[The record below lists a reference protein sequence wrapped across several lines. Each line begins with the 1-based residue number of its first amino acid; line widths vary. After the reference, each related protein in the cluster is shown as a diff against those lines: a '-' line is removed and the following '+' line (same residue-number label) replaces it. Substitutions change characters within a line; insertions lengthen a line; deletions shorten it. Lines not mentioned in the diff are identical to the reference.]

1 MKSINESAKIEQL
14 MTLMGTMTP
23 EQLKDVGDIARET
36 RLKQVENN
44 QKIQS
49 RDMVLLKKEIQSMR
63 ETTEVLKEGLKKIT
77 EETDNITKTFMTNS
91 KEKRDCEK
99 YMHRLIYNELGKDS
113 IRDQLFHGLLTRSC
127 KNHLVNT
134 FPNVSSFNWLRVD
147 DIDIILGITK
157 TFLSSKNI
165 HKLMRKQAQKIYK
178 EKEKNKVK
186 NISSQKLRQYELLE
200 VLLEEVGYDNS
211 LI

>member
-1 MKSINESAKIEQL
+1 MKGMNKNTEIKQL

-23 EQLKDVGDIARET
+23 EQLKDVGEIARET
-36 RLKQVENN
+36 RMKQIEDN
-44 QKIQS
+44 QKKQL
-49 RDMVLLKKEIQSMR
+49 RDVTLLKKDLESMK
-63 ETTEVLKEGLKKIT
+63 ETVEALGENLKKVT

-99 YMHRLIYNELGKDS
+99 YMHSLIYKELVKGS

-134 FPNVSSFNWLRVD
+134 FPNASSFNWLKVD
-147 DIDIILGITK
+147 DVNTILGVAK

-165 HKLMRKQAQKIYK
+165 HKLMRKQAQKIHK
-178 EKEKNKVK
+178 EKESNKIK
-186 NISSQKLRQYELLE
+186 NIGVQKLRQYELLE
-200 VLLEEVGYDNS
+200 LLLEEVGYDIS